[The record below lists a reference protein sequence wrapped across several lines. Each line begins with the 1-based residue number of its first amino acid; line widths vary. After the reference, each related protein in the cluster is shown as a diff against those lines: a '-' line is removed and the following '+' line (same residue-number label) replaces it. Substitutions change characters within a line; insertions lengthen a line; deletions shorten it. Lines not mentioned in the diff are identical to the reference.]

1 MSEKVME
8 LKDRVQEVIEMIRPS
23 LQADGGDIELV
34 DVVDN
39 IVQVRLQG
47 ACGVCPSSIY
57 TLKLGVERILTERI
71 PEVKEVVA
79 V

>member
-34 DVVDN
+34 DVVDD

>member
-8 LKDRVQEVIEMIRPS
+8 LKDRVHEVLEMIRPS

-34 DVVDN
+34 DVIDN
-39 IVQVRLQG
+39 IVKVRLQG

-57 TLKLGVERILTERI
+57 TLKLGVERILMEKI
-71 PEVKEVVA
+71 PEIQEVEA

>member
-57 TLKLGVERILTERI
+57 TLKLGVEKILTERI

>member
-8 LKDRVQEVIEMIRPS
+8 LKDKVQEVIEMIRPS

-57 TLKLGVERILTERI
+57 TLKLGVERILTEKI

>member
-1 MSEKVME
+1 MTEKVME
-8 LKDRVQEVIEMIRPS
+8 LKDRVQEVIEMIRPT

-34 DVVDN
+34 DVADN
-39 IVQVRLQG
+39 IVKVRLQG

-57 TLKLGVERILTERI
+57 TLKLGVEKILMERI
-71 PEVKEVVA
+71 PEIKEVAA